1 MADVEFGK
9 CDICGKEA
17 VLSRTYFKYR
27 IGSCECCGSKLRD
40 GSNGHFEVV
49 HHCNKCVPHLP
60 TVIHPLFKALD
71 GKVYRANITNVL
83 PFEIKGE
90 YIIEEPV
97 IVEDKQRAIISKLQK
112 EVKREGLNGI
122 NNILVLALKE
132 LED

>member
-1 MADVEFGK
+1 MADMEFGK

-17 VLSRTYFKYR
+17 ALSRTYFKYR
-27 IGSCECCGSKLRD
+27 IGSCECCRSKLRD

-83 PFEIKGE
+83 PFEIEGK

-97 IVEDKQRAIISKLQK
+97 IVEDKK
-112 EVKREGLNGI
+112 
-122 NNILVLALKE
+122 
-132 LED
+132 

>member
-1 MADVEFGK
+1 MTGMEFGK

-17 VLSRTYFKYR
+17 ALSRTYFKYR

-83 PFEIKGE
+83 PFEIEGK

-97 IVEDKQRAIISKLQK
+97 IVEDKQ
-112 EVKREGLNGI
+112 
-122 NNILVLALKE
+122 
-132 LED
+132 